1 MATITATYLGD
12 LRTTATHTK
21 SGDTLTTDAPTDN
34 RGKGEAFSPT
44 DLVAT
49 ALGTCVLTVM
59 GIKARDADIDMDGA
73 TVSVQKTMGSN
84 PRRILKLEVTV
95 QMPDRDYTGREQQQL
110 TRAAHYCPVDNSLH
124 PDMEVVIEVLF

>member
-110 TRAAHYCPVDNSLH
+110 TRAAHHCPVDNSLH